1 MMKKL
6 LILMVLVTSLALAGT
21 AFAGD
26 DLQKAAEDIT
36 KAGIVGPGS
45 INVHRPGDIQMSFG
59 ATMRVIP
66 TMESNYDFGV
76 DDELGGLDLFQNH
89 PNEAGWVNNSYIRA
103 ENKLYFNAMPN
114 DQVWSFYAA
123 LEFDGV
129 LDNLTVDDRGNND
142 PGLHDNKSSNSNYG
156 LERLHG
162 TVKLPFAKSLNMRLH
177 AGWDIYQLDVYDGGG
192 LVFGDDDP
200 GFWITGNIGEN
211 TDFQIGYHKLKENDW
226 QVSDISYGN
235 YDDDRDLY
243 SVALDYHFDKKN
255 HVKVFYAFDRIRNIA
270 ANTIQN
276 YLFGEKISSG
286 LVSKQDGLSNLAFNV
301 GALAGNP
308 SAFVNGAT
316 VSTVTDTEGNSTTS
330 VTGGSLDRAAIAA
343 NTATVDAVLS
353 GMAAAGKLPAG
364 APATALEM
372 LKAQGGLDYVN
383 ATFGSNYF
391 YGNETKAK
399 TDSHHLGFYYQGD
412 FGIVKPFVEAVYQFG
427 TADDTGLSAY
437 GYKEDYDIRAYAL
450 AADLAFNM
458 KDAIGFKFEPH
469 LGIMYT
475 SGDDDPDD
483 DKLEGYTGVDN
494 CQRFSAHWG
503 GENTITGDTNLL
515 MGTVLYGYLP
525 ELYGSGTPVATGGLQ
540 NLAGAGGGRGDN
552 PGMLMYS
559 LGVNMAPKRFL
570 LFRSNVNIFNFNED
584 FRMPTMAGTAVE
596 IDSGYAGTEWDNE
609 VTLALSKNM
618 FIKGQFSFLF
628 PGDVIEDVTEAY
640 SGTKCDDVAT
650 RLGMELIWNF

>member
-1 MMKKL
+1 MIRKL
-6 LILMVLVTSLALAGT
+6 LILMVLVTSLALVGT
-21 AFAGD
+21 AFAED
-26 DLQKAAEDIT
+26 DPQQSYEDIT

-45 INVHRPGDIQMSFG
+45 INVHKAGDIQMSFG
-59 ATMRVIP
+59 ATMRIIP
-66 TMESNYDFGV
+66 TMEDNYDFGISDV
-76 DDELGGLDLFQNH
+76 DDFAGGDLFQNH
-89 PNEAGWVNNSYIRA
+89 ANESAWVNNSYIRA

-142 PGLHDNKSSNSNYG
+142 LGLHDNESSNSNYG

-200 GFWITGNIGEN
+200 GFWITGNVGDN
-211 TDFQIGYHKLKENDW
+211 ADFQVGFHKLKENDW
-226 QVSDISYGN
+226 QVHDLSEGN

-243 SVALDYHFDKKN
+243 SMAFDYHLNKTN
-255 HVKVFYAFDRIRNIA
+255 HVKFFYAFDRIRNIA
-270 ANTIQN
+270 ANTIQS
-276 YLFGEKISSG
+276 YLFGDKINDT
-286 LVSKQDGLSNLAFNV
+286 LVANQSTLSTNAYALN
-301 GALAGNP
+301 ALA
-308 SAFVNGAT
+308 NGIVSGGT
-316 VSTVTDTEGNSTTS
+316 VSTTTDGATM
-330 VTGGSLDRAAIAA
+330 VTGGTI
-343 NTATVDAVLS
+343 NTAVVMANAATIDAVAGPGTAMTLV
-353 GMAAAGKLPAG
+353 GTQAALDAAGQSLA
-364 APATALEM
+364 
-372 LKAQGGLDYVN
+372 
-383 ATFGSNYF
+383 SNYF
-391 YGNETKAK
+391 YGNETKAE
-399 TDSHHLGFYYQGD
+399 TDSHHIGFYYQGD

-427 TADDTGLSAY
+427 KADNTGLSAY
-437 GYKEDYDIRAYAL
+437 GYEEDYDIKAYAL
-450 AADLAFNM
+450 AADLTFNL

-483 DKLEGYTGVDN
+483 DDLEGYTGVDN

-503 GENTITGDTNLL
+503 GENTIIGDTNLL

-525 ELYGSGTPVATGGLQ
+525 ELYGSGTPVSTGGLQ
-540 NLAGAGGGRGDN
+540 NFAGAGGGRGDN

-559 LGVNMAPKRFL
+559 IGLNMAPKRFL

-584 FRMPTMAGTAVE
+584 FRLPTMRGTVAE
-596 IDSGYAGTEWDNE
+596 IDSGYAGTEWDNV
-609 VTLALSKNM
+609 VTLALSRNM

-628 PGDVIEDVTEAY
+628 PGEVIEDVTEAY
-640 SGTKCDDVAT
+640 SGEKCDDVAT

>member
-1 MMKKL
+1 MKKFMV
-6 LILMVLVTSLALAGT
+6 LMVLVASLALVAT
-21 AFAGD
+21 AFAGED
-26 DLQKAAEDIT
+26 QLEKAAEDIT
-36 KAGIVGPGS
+36 KAHIVGPGS
-45 INVHRPGDIQMSFG
+45 INVHKPGDIQMSFG

-66 TMESNYDFGV
+66 TMEDNYDFGLS
-76 DDELGGLDLFQNH
+76 DEDSFAGGDVFQSH
-89 PNEAGWVNNSYIRA
+89 ANESGWVNNSYIRA

-129 LDNLTVDDRGNND
+129 LDNMTVDDRGNND
-142 PGLHDNKSSNSNYG
+142 PGKNDNKDSNSNYG

-162 TVKLPFAKSLNMRLH
+162 TVKLPFGKSMNLRLH

-200 GFWITGNIGEN
+200 GFWITGDFSEN
-211 TDFQIGYHKLKENDW
+211 VNFQIGYHKLKENDW
-226 QVSDISYGN
+226 QIADVAANSD

-243 SVALDYHFDKKN
+243 SLAVDYHFDKKS
-255 HVKVFYAFDRIRNIA
+255 HLKFFYAYDRIHNIA
-270 ANTIQN
+270 ANTIQS
-276 YLFGEKISSG
+276 YMFGSTINSA
-286 LVSKQDGLSNLAFNV
+286 LDTKQNSLSTAAYNI
-301 GALAGNP
+301 NP
-308 SAFVNGAT
+308 GF
-316 VSTVTDTEGNSTTS
+316 
-330 VTGGSLDRAAIAA
+330 VTGGTVTETTDGTHLVTGGTV
-343 NTATVDAVLS
+343 NT
-353 GMAAAGKLPAG
+353 
-364 APATALEM
+364 
-372 LKAQGGLDYVN
+372 GGLVPQLDGGQALIN
-383 ATFGSNYF
+383 GGRASLSNNYF
-391 YGNETKAK
+391 YGNTTQAD
-399 TDSHHLGFYYQGD
+399 TDSHHVGFYYQGD

-427 TADDTGLSAY
+427 TADNTGLSAY
-437 GYKEDYDIRAYAL
+437 GYEEDYDIKAYAL
-450 AADLAFNM
+450 AADLTFNL

-469 LGIMYT
+469 VGIIYT

-483 DKLEGYTGVDN
+483 DDLEGYTGVNN
-494 CQRFSAHWG
+494 CERFSAHWG
-503 GENTITGDTNLL
+503 GENTIIGDTNLL

-540 NLAGAGGGRGDN
+540 NFAGAGGGRGDN

-559 LGVNMAPKRFL
+559 IGLNMAPKRFL

-584 FRMPTMAGTAVE
+584 FRMPTMKGTVAE

-618 FIKGQFSFLF
+618 FIKGQFSFFF

-640 SGTKCDDVAT
+640 SGEECDDVAT

>member
-1 MMKKL
+1 MKKFMV
-6 LILMVLVTSLALAGT
+6 LMVLVASLALVAT
-21 AFAGD
+21 AFAGED
-26 DLQKAAEDIT
+26 QLEKAAEDIT
-36 KAGIVGPGS
+36 KAHIVGPGS
-45 INVHRPGDIQMSFG
+45 INVHKPGDIQMSFG

-66 TMESNYDFGV
+66 TMEDNYDFGLS
-76 DDELGGLDLFQNH
+76 DEDSFAGGDVFQSH
-89 PNEAGWVNNSYIRA
+89 ANESGWVNNSYIRA

-129 LDNLTVDDRGNND
+129 LDNMTVDDRGNND
-142 PGLHDNKSSNSNYG
+142 PGKNDNKDSNSNYG

-162 TVKLPFAKSLNMRLH
+162 TVKLPFGKSMNLRLH

-200 GFWITGNIGEN
+200 GFWITGDFSEN
-211 TDFQIGYHKLKENDW
+211 VNFQIGYHKLKENDW
-226 QVSDISYGN
+226 QIGDVAANSD

-243 SVALDYHFDKKN
+243 SLAVDYHFDKKS
-255 HVKVFYAFDRIRNIA
+255 HLKFFYAYDRIHNIA
-270 ANTIQN
+270 ANTIQS
-276 YLFGEKISSG
+276 YMFGSTINSA
-286 LVSKQDGLSNLAFNV
+286 LDTKQNSLSTAAYNI
-301 GALAGNP
+301 NP
-308 SAFVNGAT
+308 GF
-316 VSTVTDTEGNSTTS
+316 
-330 VTGGSLDRAAIAA
+330 VTGGTVTETTDGTHLVTGGTV
-343 NTATVDAVLS
+343 NT
-353 GMAAAGKLPAG
+353 
-364 APATALEM
+364 
-372 LKAQGGLDYVN
+372 GGLVPQLDGGQALIN
-383 ATFGSNYF
+383 GGRASLSNNYF
-391 YGNETKAK
+391 YGNTTQAD
-399 TDSHHLGFYYQGD
+399 TDSHHVGFYYQGD

-427 TADDTGLSAY
+427 TADNTGLSAY
-437 GYKEDYDIRAYAL
+437 GYEEDYDIKAYAL
-450 AADLAFNM
+450 AADLTFNL

-469 LGIMYT
+469 VGIIYT

-483 DKLEGYTGVDN
+483 DDLEGYTGVNN
-494 CQRFSAHWG
+494 CERFSAHWG
-503 GENTITGDTNLL
+503 GENTIIGDTNLL

-540 NLAGAGGGRGDN
+540 NFAGAGGGRGDN

-559 LGVNMAPKRFL
+559 IGLNMAPKRFL

-584 FRMPTMAGTAVE
+584 FRMPTMKGTVAE

-618 FIKGQFSFLF
+618 FIKGQFSFFF

-640 SGTKCDDVAT
+640 SGEECDDVAT